1 MDEGYSG
8 NRSPPNASAAC
19 VMAPFSRADAADK
32 WDDTTHEVLNAVAA
46 ALAFNE
52 LSLWE
57 GYTAFDADGDGR
69 VSFSDFLCSL
79 NVLQMEISKH
89 DSKIAFQSLDVEGSG
104 FIPQS
109 LWVQALGGRMEAV
122 LRSTVKGL
130 EMQLAAERSRHEA
143 AELTW
148 KNTAAAY
155 RCAALSHNVRIHD
168 IL

>member
-8 NRSPPNASAAC
+8 NRSPPNASAAR

-109 LWVQALGGRMEAV
+109 LWVRALGGRMEAYAI
-122 LRSTVKGL
+122 LWSRRLKTV
-130 EMQLAAERSRHEA
+130 EE
-143 AELTW
+143 
-148 KNTAAAY
+148 
-155 RCAALSHNVRIHD
+155 
-168 IL
+168 

>member
-8 NRSPPNASAAC
+8 NRSPPNASAAR
-19 VMAPFSRADAADK
+19 VMAPFSRADVEDK

-69 VSFSDFLCSL
+69 VSLSDFLRSL
-79 NVLQMEISKH
+79 NVLQITKVRLRSKAWTSH
-89 DSKIAFQSLDVEGSG
+89 DSEIAFQSLDVEGSG

-109 LWVQALGGRMEAV
+109 LWVRALGGRMEAYAI
-122 LRSTVKGL
+122 LWSRRLKTV
-130 EMQLAAERSRHEA
+130 EE
-143 AELTW
+143 
-148 KNTAAAY
+148 
-155 RCAALSHNVRIHD
+155 
-168 IL
+168 